1 MYSTRGLILLALASV
16 ASLQTIQVPPS
27 VVCVCVCVYLCVSAC
42 MLPSV
47 KRRPE
52 CTIKRDLPAARRSV
66 CGNKRASTE
75 GAHSDA
81 VC

>member
-1 MYSTRGLILLALASV
+1 MYSTRGLLLLALASV

-27 VVCVCVCVYLCVSAC
+27 VVCVLFEFVRECVRAVEC
-42 MLPSV
+42 
-47 KRRPE
+47 KRRPQ
-52 CTIKRDLPAARRSV
+52 CIIKRDLPAARRSV

-75 GAHSDA
+75 GVHSDA